1 MMKRLIPIMFVL
13 ALTDG
18 AQAKC
23 QPTKVETDIN
33 AIRLADEQSTE
44 RVLGKIDALP
54 FKKPPGSDEDELLLY
69 NRDKTEQAVL
79 TYAAGGYSPGSF
91 EIIEVKKRA
100 PTDLPGKTLDVPKF
114 STERGFSWASL
125 QTSSF
130 RCLESATRSLPRS
143 REKRRSNTR
152 STTSICATRFSSA
165 RISRPIMAAII
176 SGTGNS
182 RRSKS
187 AGKRLECCP
196 RSKKWGRARA
206 PCPSMFIS
214 ASSPLTML

>member
-1 MMKRLIPIMFVL
+1 MKKRLISIMFVL
-13 ALTDG
+13 ALTQG

-23 QPTKVETDIN
+23 QPTKIETDIN

-91 EIIEVKKRA
+91 QIIEVKKRA

-114 STERGFSWASL
+114 STERGIQLGVSPDFVISL
-125 QTSSF
+125 LGKCYS
-130 RCLESATRSLPRS
+130 
-143 REKRRSNTR
+143 K
-152 STTSICATRFSSA
+152 SSA
-165 RISRPIMAAII
+165 K
-176 SGTGNS
+176 SGETTVEYALDDVNLRHPFLKRANIPSYYGRYHFRN
-182 RRSKS
+182 
-187 AGKRLECCP
+187 GKLEAFEIG
-196 RSKKWGRARA
+196 SEA
-206 PCPSMFIS
+206 P
-214 ASSPLTML
+214 